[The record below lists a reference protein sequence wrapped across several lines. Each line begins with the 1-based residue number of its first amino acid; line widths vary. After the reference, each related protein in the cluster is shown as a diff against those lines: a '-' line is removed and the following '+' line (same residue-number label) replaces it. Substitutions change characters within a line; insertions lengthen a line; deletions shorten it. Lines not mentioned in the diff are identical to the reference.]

1 MSESFF
7 RSLSLVEDLAIP
19 ARFSHYRPTRRA
31 APIVEA
37 ILQPRS
43 ATIVIAPYGSGKSLA
58 AGVGAL
64 AVRAGTADRD
74 VVSALIPSMELVAPE
89 IGRLIREG
97 LADKRA
103 GRVAVLSGY
112 APDPLAT
119 IAAQLGLETVP
130 GTVDALARALSKLDT
145 DHIAIIWD
153 EFGRHLEGLVADGRS
168 ADMDLVQ
175 RLAERASRA
184 NGPTLSLTLLLHQ
197 NLLAYASRLN
207 ETTRSEW
214 RKIEGRFASIRLV
227 EDSQEIYAL
236 IGDVVQSLRAG
247 KHRALLRPGL
257 VERVRAAHWLDGMED
272 EAAIEAVLRNARPL
286 TAGALQVLP
295 SIVARVGQNER
306 SIFTFLREMDLRGS
320 LGIEQVYAAFSD
332 AMRSD
337 VGIGGSYR
345 RWVEAES
352 ARSRARDGL
361 QRELIAA
368 ACLLQLGVSGER
380 VRLPR
385 DILELAVASDAHDF
399 DEIRQAVDSL
409 IAANLLLWRRHND
422 DVAVWHGADIDVG
435 LRVREERDR
444 LADQFDLLD
453 FLNKR
458 FPAPNLRTPG
468 HNARFGVN
476 RHFRGVYATAETLQD
491 VTAQSP
497 LGSIIYVIT
506 RTKADIE
513 DARAFVTSAKSG
525 NVIHVIPRQPAEF
538 SAAALELVALESL
551 RADPAFLASDPMVAT
566 ELDEL
571 QSVAFE
577 QLAMAL
583 RPLLTPRGPNADW
596 WAEGRRLVVSTDR
609 PGSVAASDLF
619 SAWFES
625 TPRIDNDQLMREQ
638 ASRTMQTARVR
649 IIGGVLARSDR
660 PRFGLDDNDRG
671 AEGSI
676 YRTVFEKTGLHRSE
690 DRRFAHVQELSEP
703 GLKLAWST
711 IAAFFTTPT
720 PEPRPLTELISQ
732 LHAPPIGLPAAVTPL
747 LAAAGYKQFA
757 HTVGI
762 YRSGAYEH
770 DLLGFQFDRM
780 IMEPDEITVRVIS
793 VDIPVREYLREL
805 CYAFS
810 HEHPGA
816 HEELFRAFYDAVQRW
831 RATVPEAARRTD
843 KVDDSARRLL
853 AAIAN
858 EPDPMEL
865 ALERLPAVFG
875 SDKPSTSIIAPLE
888 QARKGIDAL
897 RDAFADEAVQTACEA
912 FRLRRS
918 TAGDLLQ
925 VVREWASC
933 FERGG
938 LVRSDA
944 LRISD
949 QAVLSRAIETA
960 NGRFSPKSF
969 VGALSSILLKTGL
982 EKWDDRSASEFRT
995 ALREARERIE
1005 AAALEGS
1012 LTSELRPI
1020 IVARLEDLQ
1029 SRLNDLDAAE
1039 MSNAMKA

>member
-1 MSESFF
+1 MSDSFF
-7 RSLSLVEDLAIP
+7 RSLSLVEDLAVP
-19 ARFSHYRPTRRA
+19 HRFSHYRPTRRA

-64 AVRAGTADRD
+64 AVRAGEADRE
-74 VVSALIPSMELVAPE
+74 VVSALVPSMALVAPE
-89 IGRLIREG
+89 IALLMRQG
-97 LADKRA
+97 LTEKRA
-103 GRVAVLSGY
+103 GRVVVLSGY
-112 APDPLAT
+112 APAPLAA
-119 IAAQLGLETVP
+119 IAAQLGLETTP
-130 GTVDALARALSKLDT
+130 GTVDGLARALAKLDA
-145 DHIAIIWD
+145 DHIAIVWD

-184 NGPTLSLTLLLHQ
+184 SGPTLSLTLLLHQ

-236 IGDVVQSLRAG
+236 IGDVVQSLRTG
-247 KHRALLRPGL
+247 KQRKPLPAGL
-257 VERVRAAHWLDGMED
+257 VQRVRAAQWLDGMED
-272 EAAIEAVLRNARPL
+272 EAAIVAVLSNARPL

-306 SIFTFLREMDLRGS
+306 SIFTFLREMDLRGP

-332 AMRSD
+332 SMRSD

-345 RWVEAES
+345 RWVETES
-352 ARSRARDGL
+352 ARSRAKDAL

-380 VRLPR
+380 IRLPR
-385 DILELAVASDAHDF
+385 DILELAVVSEAHGPE
-399 DEIRQAVDSL
+399 EIRLAVDSL
-409 IAANLLLWRRHND
+409 IAANLLIWRRHND

-444 LADQFDLLD
+444 LAEQFDLIG
-453 FLNKR
+453 FLNTR

-476 RHFRGVYATAETLQD
+476 RHFRGVYATIETLRE
-491 VTAQSP
+491 VTDESP

-506 RTKADIE
+506 RTRADIE
-513 DARAFVTSAKSG
+513 KARAFVTSPRAGK
-525 NVIHVIPRQPAEF
+525 VIHVIPRQPAELG
-538 SAAALELVALESL
+538 AASLELVALESL
-551 RADPAFLASDPMVAT
+551 RSDTAFLASDPMVAT

-596 WAEGRRLVVSTDR
+596 WAEGRRLVVTTDQ

-619 SAWFES
+619 SDWFKS

-649 IIGGVLARSDR
+649 IIGGILSRSDR
-660 PRFGLDDNDRG
+660 PRFGLEDHDRG

-676 YRTVFEKTGLHRSE
+676 YRTVFEKTGLHRS
-690 DRRFAHVQELSEP
+690 DDGRFAHVEELTEP

-711 IAAFFTTPT
+711 IADFFRTPT
-720 PEPRPLTELISQ
+720 SKPRPLAELTSRLQ
-732 LHAPPIGLPAAVTPL
+732 APPIGLPAGITPL
-747 LAAAGYKQFA
+747 LVAAGYKQFA
-757 HTVGI
+757 STVGL
-762 YRSGAYEH
+762 YRAGAYEH

-780 IMEPDEITVRVIS
+780 IVEPDEISVQVVA
-793 VDIPVREYLREL
+793 VDIPLRDYLREL

-831 RATVPEAARRTD
+831 RATVPDAARRTD
-843 KVDDSARRLL
+843 KVDATARRLL
-853 AAIAN
+853 AAIAS
-858 EPDPMEL
+858 EPDPIAL

-888 QARKGIDAL
+888 LARKGIDAL
-897 RDAFADEAVQTACEA
+897 RDAFADEAVRTACEA

-918 TAGDLLQ
+918 ASSDLLQ
-925 VVREWASC
+925 VVRDWASC
-933 FERGG
+933 FEHGG
-938 LVRSDA
+938 LVRGDA

-982 EKWDDRSASEFRT
+982 EKWDDRSAAEFRT

-1012 LTSELRPI
+1012 LNTALRPI
-1020 IVARLEDLQ
+1020 ILARLEDLQ
-1029 SRLNDLDAAE
+1029 SRLDDLDAAE
-1039 MSNAMKA
+1039 ANAMKA